1 VNTHLIYR
9 TVDGEEID
17 QVRSE
22 RVLGTE
28 ANLLA
33 LALDEFNDFE
43 SGVLDIGHIL
53 AVAVFAEVARS
64 ADDNVEAVDTGL
76 DGNLGVVE
84 MASYVGKDL
93 GFQLAH

>member
-22 RVLGTE
+22 RVLGAE

-33 LALDEFNDFE
+33 LALDEFNDLE

-76 DGNLGVVE
+76 DGDLGVVE